1 MEIKRFENNNVV
13 RSESEFIPVKS
24 IQDYISDFDE
34 AIGDYSH
41 DWIAEKSQQTKLKEY
56 KNASLNTYG
65 VNKYAVIKFA
75 EKKQFPKI

>member
-41 DWIAEKSQQTKLKEY
+41 DWIAEKSQQT
-56 KNASLNTYG
+56 
-65 VNKYAVIKFA
+65 
-75 EKKQFPKI
+75 